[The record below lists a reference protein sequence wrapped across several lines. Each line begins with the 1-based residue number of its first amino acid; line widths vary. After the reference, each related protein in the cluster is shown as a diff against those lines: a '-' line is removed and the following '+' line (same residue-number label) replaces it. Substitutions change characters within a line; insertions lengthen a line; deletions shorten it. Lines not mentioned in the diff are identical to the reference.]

1 MNYVTTY
8 GKSYETK
15 AEYKM
20 RSGQYASADA
30 AIAEFNSAAN
40 AGHGRSSW
48 VVHNK
53 FSSYTPQEWANM
65 RGYTSTLSSS
75 TTSSLSSTLSSTP
88 VASEVDWVASG
99 HVTPVQD

>member
-1 MNYVTTY
+1 
-8 GKSYETK
+8 
-15 AEYKM
+15 M
-20 RSGQYASADA
+20 RSQQYAQADA

-40 AGHGRSSW
+40 AGNGRTSW

-65 RGYTSTLSSS
+65 RGYKSSLS
-75 TTSSLSSTLSSTP
+75 TTSSLSSTLSATP
-88 VASEVDWVASG
+88 VASEVDWVAAG